1 MTLLQLKYFTALAL
15 LENTTQASKLFNI
28 SQSSLSKNILK
39 LEEELGVSLFDRNG
53 RRISLN
59 AAGERFLIS
68 ANTTLEEMNHAASD
82 LQTLMS
88 GDREEINIGMTGV
101 YRPLMDC
108 IRVFSEDHPQTC
120 FNIQGSIE
128 KINISDI
135 NDFDALVFPDESR
148 YRKLGGYSLYKES
161 FLLAVPR
168 GDPLSNNLYV
178 TEKDLEKQKLIFLR
192 AENVPEYPF
201 LICNAV
207 LSGFSARGFVN
218 TQEFHR
224 TMIANG
230 CASGFVRETD
240 QSFYSHDKIKLLPI
254 RSSRFKRNMKIC
266 FKRDKHL
273 NAGAKAF
280 RDFIIS
286 RLDLKP

>member
-1 MTLLQLKYFTALAL
+1 MTLLQLKYFTTLAL
-15 LENTTQASKLFNI
+15 LENTTQTSKLFNI
-28 SQSSLSKNILK
+28 SQSSLSKNIRK

-68 ANTTLEEMNHAASD
+68 ANATLEEMHRASSD

-88 GDREEINIGMTGV
+88 GEREEIHIGMTGV

-108 IRVFSEDHPQTC
+108 IRAFSEEHPKAC
-120 FNIQGSIE
+120 FTIQGGIE
-128 KINISDI
+128 RIDIPDI

-148 YRKLGGYSLYKES
+148 YKKLGGYFLYKES

-168 GDPLSNNLYV
+168 QNPLSENLYV
-178 TEKDLEKQKLIFLR
+178 MEKALEKQNLVFLR
-192 AENVPEYPF
+192 TQDGPEYPF

-207 LSGFSARGFVN
+207 LSGFSTRGFVN
-218 TQEFHR
+218 TQELHR
-224 TMIANG
+224 AMIAGG
-230 CASGFVRETD
+230 CAVGFVRETD
-240 QSFYSHDKIKLLPI
+240 QSFYYHEKIKLLPI
-254 RSSRFKRNMKIC
+254 RSSRFKRNMNIC

-273 NAGAKAF
+273 STGARLF

-286 RLDLKP
+286 RLDLKA